1 MNEYELYRK
10 GQFMNPLV
18 SQTLAC
24 LGIAPRLYVLPEVRN
39 STSECQLKRDVT
51 VSFQAYYGIEELLL
65 VL

>member
-1 MNEYELYRK
+1 
-10 GQFMNPLV
+10 MNPLV

-39 STSECQLKRDVT
+39 STFECQLKRDVT